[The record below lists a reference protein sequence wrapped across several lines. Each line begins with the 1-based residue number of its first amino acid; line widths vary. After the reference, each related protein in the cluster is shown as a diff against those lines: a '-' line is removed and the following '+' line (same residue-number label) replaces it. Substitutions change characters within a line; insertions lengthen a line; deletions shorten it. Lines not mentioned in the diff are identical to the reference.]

1 MATAPTPGVGRLDA
15 TAKAAK
21 RILVI
26 QLAWGG
32 TYRIAVNN
40 VPLDHRMAV
49 RKATGISLTAF
60 IGGEDAI
67 DLDSIAVLVW
77 VARRV
82 GGEPGLSWKQ
92 FQRTWPDQIDEGDIE
107 VWAEDPAG
115 NKLDED
121 GAVITD
127 DEGGEGE
134 SEPVEVDDPES

>member
-1 MATAPTPGVGRLDA
+1 LATAPTPGVGRRAETA
-15 TAKAAK
+15 TAAK
-21 RILVI
+21 RVLVI
-26 QLAWGG
+26 KLAWSDQA
-32 TYRIAVNN
+32 YRIAVNN

-82 GGEPGLSWKQ
+82 GGEPGLSWQQ
-92 FQRTWPDQIDEGDIE
+92 FQRTWPDEVSEGDIE
-107 VWAEDPAG
+107 VWAEDVAG

-121 GAVITD
+121 GNVID
-127 DEGGEGE
+127 DT
-134 SEPVEVDDPES
+134 EPAEVDDPES